1 MRIKGHN
8 SNFRLGKK
16 KKKISGFIVLTRND
30 ISKGDHMQS
39 EQEKLINDLSKA
51 KHMYLNYWAIINRKE
66 NGTCSFNCGIAN
78 IK

>member
-8 SNFRLGKK
+8 SNFRRGKK

-39 EQEKLINDLSKA
+39 
-51 KHMYLNYWAIINRKE
+51 
-66 NGTCSFNCGIAN
+66 
-78 IK
+78 